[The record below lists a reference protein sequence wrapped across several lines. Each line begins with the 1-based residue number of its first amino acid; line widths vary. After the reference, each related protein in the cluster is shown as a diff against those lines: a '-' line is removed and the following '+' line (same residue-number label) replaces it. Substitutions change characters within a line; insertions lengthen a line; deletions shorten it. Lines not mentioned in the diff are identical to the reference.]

1 MISPT
6 YGNVEIENVVKIIN
20 DYFNKTKEYNT
31 PFNIV
36 VGTDSQN
43 HSDTKVVA
51 VIVAQREGHG
61 GIYFYDI
68 EHVNRIQDVRQK
80 LNYETQKSLTYADEL
95 IKIIEDNDKY
105 SEMFLNSSFSIHVD
119 AGHSNL
125 GKTRELIPSL
135 VGWIK
140 SCGYDCSVKPD
151 SFAASSVANKISK

>member
-6 YGNVEIENVVKIIN
+6 YGNVEIKNVVEIIN

-61 GIYFYDI
+61 GIYFYDV

-125 GKTRELIPSL
+125 GKTKELIPSL

>member
-6 YGNVEIENVVKIIN
+6 YGEVTIEEAAYIIN
-20 DYFNKTKEYNT
+20 EYYKKSSEYNT
-31 PFNIV
+31 AFNIII
-36 VGTDSQN
+36 GTDSQN
-43 HSDTKVVA
+43 HSDTKVVV

-61 GIYFYDI
+61 GIYFYDV
-68 EHVNRIQDVRQK
+68 EHISRIQDVRQK
-80 LNYETQKSLTYADEL
+80 LNYETQKSLACADKL
-95 IKIIEDNDKY
+95 IETLESNENY
-105 SEMFLNSSFSIHVD
+105 SDMFLNSSFSIHVD

-125 GKTRELIPSL
+125 GKTKELIPSL

>member
-6 YGNVEIENVVKIIN
+6 YGNVEMKNVVEIIN
-20 DYFNKTKEYNT
+20 NYFNKTKEYNT

-125 GKTRELIPSL
+125 GKTKELIPSL

>member
-6 YGNVEIENVVKIIN
+6 YGNVEIKNVVEIIN

-125 GKTRELIPSL
+125 GKTKELIPSL

>member
-6 YGNVEIENVVKIIN
+6 YGNVEMKNVVEIIN

-125 GKTRELIPSL
+125 GKTKELIPSL

>member
-6 YGNVEIENVVKIIN
+6 YGNVEIKNVVKIIN